1 MQREADAEEARACK
15 TLSAEVGKG
24 KGRSS
29 GRAAPKKDRKAHNQ
43 DHGKEA
49 EVCTEGMGPEPVPQI
64 GTGAYLAW
72 IAHNAN
78 KLREEC
84 RSGGSGNKGNE
95 KGNGKEEG
103 KHLEELKRDVKKTR
117 EAVEET
123 RSRLAEADGA
133 VEAARQAYQA
143 AMLAYL
149 SHEGMGTGSKKGNAA
164 VAAAI
169 ILGDGPESRIVDIP
183 LNERWGARG
192 EIEPLRTL
200 EERLFDDTC
209 DWCGRRC

>member
-1 MQREADAEEARACK
+1 MRRLQREADAEEARAYK

-49 EVCTEGMGPEPVPQI
+49 EVCTEGMGPEQVPRF
-64 GTGAYLAW
+64 GTGAHLAW
-72 IAHNAN
+72 VARNAR
-78 KLREEC
+78 KLKEAC

-149 SHEGMGTGSKKGNAA
+149 SHEGMGIGSKKGNAA
-164 VAAAI
+164 VAAATS
-169 ILGDGPESRIVDIP
+169 LGEGTESRIVDIP
-183 LNERWGARG
+183 LNKRWGARG
-192 EIEPLRTL
+192 EIEPLRMI
-200 EERLFDDTC
+200 EERLSEGTC
-209 DWCGRRC
+209 GWC